1 MTDAE
6 LIYNA
11 LLRAERRYEAA
22 AARTRESETRA
33 YRMFAKDIIQ
43 TIRQEIGKGL
53 AQRENDPAHEQA
65 MCRPAVQLPLK
76 NPSDQT
82 DKVES

>member
-1 MTDAE
+1 MTDAD

-22 AARTRESETRA
+22 AARTREDATRA

-43 TIRQEIGKGL
+43 IIRQEIGAGIASREATPAGLDAISGKGG
-53 AQRENDPAHEQA
+53 
-65 MCRPAVQLPLK
+65 
-76 NPSDQT
+76 
-82 DKVES
+82 

>member
-1 MTDAE
+1 MTDAD

-22 AARTRESETRA
+22 AARTREDATRA

-43 TIRQEIGKGL
+43 IIREEVGNGLAARTPAGLDAISGKGG
-53 AQRENDPAHEQA
+53 
-65 MCRPAVQLPLK
+65 
-76 NPSDQT
+76 
-82 DKVES
+82 